1 MNTVLDYLT
10 IDIITMYENNIKC
23 HYVDYVERYVNVV
36 WKKKF
41 LTNKI
46 RKLNITKK
54 EKDSRIYGLNA
65 DLRKIKND
73 LLNVE
78 DKKYKSKS
86 FYHKWIENTKKHII
100 PDKKFK
106 KDSLY
111 YDLQC
116 SPQYYFSQ
124 MIFMMKEV
132 EKEGYTIHN
141 VFPSRTEIIPKHIK
155 LDTTTLV
162 HLLFTDKQ
170 GKRDDIL
177 RHGNLKRNENEI
189 WKFFFRTERKC
200 FHKKHYTF
208 HHIIATDGLSCSVL
222 LTRNDL
228 IGKKIRPKII
238 PEKELYIDELK
249 SYSKLRNKKIVAI
262 DPNLSDL
269 LYCVDGDDRER
280 NFYRYT
286 QNQRRKETKNKKYR
300 NIILGYK
307 KEKIGGKSVIEWETE
322 VSLFN
327 RKSLDINEYKKYLMK
342 KNEVND
348 KLFEFYEKY
357 IFRKLKLSG
366 YINRLKSEQR
376 LINRFTKIFGTP
388 ENTIITI
395 GDFEQ
400 RKHRKFKEPI
410 KGKGFR
416 TLLRKNGFQVFMVDE
431 FRTSCKC
438 SNCEGGSC
446 EKFRMVVNPKPD
458 KYNLILS
465 YGALTCKKCS
475 ALWNRDENSAR
486 NIYKIAYNAINK
498 LERPYYMSRSNKNLS
513 GATSVSQSGCLLEKS
528 NKSA

>member
-1 MNTVLDYLT
+1 MEKEVFN
-10 IDIITMYENNIKC
+10 
-23 HYVDYVERYVNVV
+23 R
-36 WKKKF
+36 
-41 LTNKI
+41 KI
-46 RKLNITKK
+46 RKLNLTKK

-65 DLRKIKND
+65 ELRRIKND

-78 DKKYKSKS
+78 DNKYKSKS

-116 SPQYYFSQ
+116 SPQDYFPQ
-124 MIFMMKEV
+124 MVFMMKEV
-132 EKEGYTIHN
+132 EKEGYAIHN
-141 VFPSRTEIIPKHIK
+141 VFPLRKEIIPKHIK

-170 GKRDDIL
+170 GNKGEYL
-177 RHGNLKRNENEI
+177 TKGNLKRRENEI

-208 HHIIATDGLSCSVL
+208 HNMIVTDGVSCSIL
-222 LTRNDL
+222 LVRNDL
-228 IGKKIRPKII
+228 IGKKVRVSSIPK
-238 PEKELYIDELK
+238 KEQYVDELK
-249 SYSKLRNKKIVAI
+249 GYSKLKNKKIVAI

-269 LYCVDGDDRER
+269 IYCVDGDNRER

-286 QNQRRKETKNKKYR
+286 QNQRRKETKNKKYK

-307 KEKIGGKSVIEWETE
+307 KEKIDGKSVIEWETE

-348 KLFEFYEKY
+348 KLFAFYEKY
-357 IFRKLKLSG
+357 IFRKLKLNG

-376 LINRFTKIFGTP
+376 LINRFIKIFGKP
-388 ENTIITI
+388 KDTIITI

-400 RKHRKFKEPI
+400 RKHRKFKEPL

-416 TLLRKNGFQVFMVDE
+416 TLFRKNGFQVFLVDE

-446 EKFRMVVNPKPD
+446 EKFRKVKNPKPSHSPL
-458 KYNLILS
+458 YNSVLSHGVLI
-465 YGALTCKKCS
+465 CKKCS

-486 NIYKIAYNAINK
+486 NIYKIAYNVINK
-498 LERPYYMSRSNKNLS
+498 LERPYYMSRSNKNFS

-528 NKSA
+528 NKSAQPQFTRPEMVKPCLI